1 MNAAWLSVVTG
12 IVSWVLSSALTYF
25 STRSKIRLDM
35 RVEYDKTLH
44 DKRLTLYTEL
54 WPKTEPL
61 ARFAP
66 HFVLT
71 YNIVKSVTEQTRA
84 WYFKEGGIYL
94 SKESR
99 QPYFFLKEQLQRV
112 IDDEALEKTPDNP
125 IDCNRRDAILDAA
138 SRLRTSLADDMVVGL
153 FEISMS

>member
-12 IVSWVLSSALTYF
+12 IVSGVLSSALTYF

-71 YNIVKSVTEQTRA
+71 YNIVKSVTE
-84 WYFKEGGIYL
+84 
-94 SKESR
+94 
-99 QPYFFLKEQLQRV
+99 
-112 IDDEALEKTPDNP
+112 
-125 IDCNRRDAILDAA
+125 
-138 SRLRTSLADDMVVGL
+138 
-153 FEISMS
+153 